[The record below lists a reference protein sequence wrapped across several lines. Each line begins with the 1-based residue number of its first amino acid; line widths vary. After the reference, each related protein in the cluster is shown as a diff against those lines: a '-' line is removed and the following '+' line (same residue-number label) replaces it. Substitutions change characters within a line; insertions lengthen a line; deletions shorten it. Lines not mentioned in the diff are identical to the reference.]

1 MIATALT
8 IESQIG
14 ELLKEGLPGLCET
27 CIHRQGCV
35 YRLRSDKMVLQC
47 ELFEGEK
54 TKHQATAP
62 QMGEHKELNVSP
74 HKGFVAIVSMHHIA
88 GCQKQKVA
96 YGTAKNIIERQRT

>member
-74 HKGFVAIVSMHHIA
+74 HKGLCGNCFNAPH
-88 GCQKQKVA
+88 CRLPK
-96 YGTAKNIIERQRT
+96 AKSGIWHCEEYY